1 MFPNL
6 KVFQKKVRD
15 YAIQHHFVFVPQKIN
30 PTKYGVR
37 CKERSCPWR
46 ITGTTYTDYVKV
58 KTFIPQ
64 YTCSGTVKGND
75 HPMATAKWAAE
86 NCVALFPRPEDVKAT
101 LIREYIKV
109 QWGITLSYRKAHM
122 AKELIHEIKCGNAEA
137 SYRILPAYT
146 EELVRRNPG
155 TIMRLCRSRELRP
168 RGDDTFTRLFWSFG
182 PSIRA
187 FNRTVRPLALID
199 GTHLRGKYRGTLLAA
214 TGIDGNAGR
223 DVITIGSDRM
233 KGLPRAVAED
243 LPRSHHS
250 YCIHHLSAKFHST
263 FKNKKLRKLF
273 MTAAYSLREGAFK
286 DAMESIKSQSKR
298 AHQWISDIPKE
309 NWVSAY
315 FEGCRYNVLT
325 TNAAECFNAV
335 LKGARELPIAAL
347 VEHTR
352 WKVCDFFQFRQKTC
366 GKWTTRLTPK
376 AESWLAEARKE
387 AGGYTPWQCSWT
399 EFQVT
404 SRYHVD
410 QVDIGKQTCTCRMFQ
425 TMGIPC
431 GHAIAAMGLNHQDPY
446 SYCQNWYL
454 ADAYRKTY
462 DGVVYP
468 TLDRSQW
475 PDPSHTLPLV
485 LPPKNWKKR
494 DSELYYSSEVSIP

>member
-1 MFPNL
+1 
-6 KVFQKKVRD
+6 
-15 YAIQHHFVFVPQKIN
+15 
-30 PTKYGVR
+30 
-37 CKERSCPWR
+37 
-46 ITGTTYTDYVKV
+46 
-58 KTFIPQ
+58 
-64 YTCSGTVKGND
+64 
-75 HPMATAKWAAE
+75 MATAKWAAE

-122 AKELIHEIKCGNAEA
+122 TKELIHEIKCGNAEA

-155 TIMRLCRSRELRP
+155 TIIRLCRSRELRP
-168 RGDDTFTRLFWSFG
+168 RGDDTFARLFWSFS

-214 TGIDGNAGR
+214 TGIDGNGGLFLLAFAVVEAETYESWVWFLHLFRHNFISAGR

-233 KGLPRAVAED
+233 KGLPRAVAEA

-250 YCIHHLSAKFHST
+250 YYIHHLNANFHST
-263 FKNKKLRKLF
+263 FKNEKLWKLF

-309 NWVSAY
+309 NWASAY

-347 VEHTR
+347 LENTR
-352 WKVCDFFQFRQKTC
+352 
-366 GKWTTRLTPK
+366 
-376 AESWLAEARKE
+376 
-387 AGGYTPWQCSWT
+387 
-399 EFQVT
+399 
-404 SRYHVD
+404 
-410 QVDIGKQTCTCRMFQ
+410 
-425 TMGIPC
+425 
-431 GHAIAAMGLNHQDPY
+431 
-446 SYCQNWYL
+446 
-454 ADAYRKTY
+454 
-462 DGVVYP
+462 
-468 TLDRSQW
+468 
-475 PDPSHTLPLV
+475 
-485 LPPKNWKKR
+485 
-494 DSELYYSSEVSIP
+494 